1 MLLLQEKVASLI
13 KEIQELQNQADNKVN
28 AEMKSLNEEIE
39 SLKTGEGFLNKQ
51 LSDTIALKKSF
62 EELEQEVKV
71 ITLGT

>member
-28 AEMKSLNEEIE
+28 AEMKSLNEKIE

-71 ITLGT
+71 ITLET